1 MSSSRIPLY
10 IKKSRPNPEDIT
22 VIRVVAYVGFLVDGH
37 YETRDTA
44 VVDIGAPISLIPFNV
59 WSWCPVELGKQR
71 FVQLVSGREECDLEV
86 YDGEV
91 TIALFDE
98 AGKMLLSDLTI
109 EVDLCATSGIPTLL
123 GVHDFLEHGCLHVD
137 YRTGEAWFEM

>member
-1 MSSSRIPLY
+1 MPSSKIPLY
-10 IKKSRPNPEDIT
+10 LKSHVNHEGIT
-22 VIRVVAYVGFLVDGH
+22 ITRVVAYVGFWNGNGYNIKD
-37 YETRDTA
+37 RA
-44 VVDIGAPISLIPFNV
+44 IVDIGAPVSLIPFRV

-71 FVQLVSGREECDLEV
+71 FVQLVSEREECDLEV

-98 AGKMLLSDLTI
+98 VGNMLLSDLTI

-123 GVHDFLEHGCLHVD
+123 GVHDFLERGCLHVD

>member
-1 MSSSRIPLY
+1 MKI
-10 IKKSRPNPEDIT
+10 
-22 VIRVVAYVGFLVDGH
+22 IRVVAHVGLLKNYG
-37 YETRDTA
+37 ELLKLRA
-44 VVDIGAPISLIPFNV
+44 IVDIGAPVSLIPFSV
-59 WSWCPVELGKQR
+59 WSWCPVELGKQS

-137 YRTGEAWFEM
+137 YRKGEAWFEM